1 MNHIEK
7 QTEKNHRILKALRGE
22 PTDTTPIWMMRQ
34 AGRYLPEFRAA
45 RARMPD
51 FMQFCKIPEYAAEV
65 SLQPIDR
72 FGFDAAIIFSDI
84 LTVVDA
90 LGFDLRF
97 EKGHGPVVHNPVRQR
112 SDLSHC
118 SVDAALANLQ
128 YVPEAVK
135 LTTNALAAR
144 VPLIGFAGS
153 PWTVACYMVQ
163 GRNVEQFAEIRKM
176 AYRDPALLH
185 QLLDILAAVTIPYLN
200 SQIEA
205 GAEIIMLFDS
215 WGGLLSPVQY
225 AEFSL
230 RYMEKIAAGVHREYR
245 GQHVPLIFFTKGGF
259 SYLPQLAQTT
269 CDAVGL
275 DWTVD
280 LAAARA
286 LMPQRFALQG
296 ALDPLALYAPP
307 AMIRREVQR
316 LMEAYGPGPG
326 FIFNLGHGIDKDT
339 PVEHVYALV
348 EAVREFGRRE

>member
-1 MNHIEK
+1 MRND
-7 QTEKNHRILKALRGE
+7 RILKALNGQ
-22 PTDTTPIWMMRQ
+22 PTDTTPMWMMRQ

-45 RARMPD
+45 RAKMPD
-51 FMQFCKIPEYAAEV
+51 FMQFCKIPDYAAEV
-65 SLQPIDR
+65 TLQPIER

-90 LGFDLRF
+90 LGFNLRF
-97 EKGHGPVVHNPVRQR
+97 EKGHGPVVHNPVRHV

-118 SVDAALANLQ
+118 SVDEAMTKLQ
-128 YVPEAVK
+128 YVPEAIK
-135 LTTNALAAR
+135 LSTKALGGR

-185 QLLDILAAVTIPYLN
+185 QLLDLLSALTIPYLN

-215 WGGLLSPVQY
+215 WGGLLSPGQY
-225 AEFSL
+225 HEFSL
-230 RYMEKIAAGVHREYR
+230 QYMQKIAAGLHRQYR
-245 GQHVPLIFFTKGGF
+245 DQRVPIIFFTKGGF
-259 SYLPQLAQTT
+259 TYLPQLAQSS
-269 CDAVGL
+269 CDAIGL

-286 LMPQRFALQG
+286 LLPQRFAIQG

-307 AMIRREVQR
+307 DMIRREVKR

-339 PVEHVYALV
+339 PVDHVYALV
-348 EAVREFGRRE
+348 EAVREFGRRD